1 MDIKNKCEKILKV
14 IKHIK
19 NKYPASNY
27 AVYVTRQSQIN
38 NKVFRVCMLLN
49 GMRCKVVDIEKFK
62 ILDKNKVVIIVG
74 TFLKENALRRQ
85 ELLIENHP
93 LIADH
98 LDEIEITEEEYL
110 EEYAEHLQKQVKIL
124 DKRFKS
130 VEVFYFNDVVHKD
143 NKIEVF
149 KRKNK

>member
-1 MDIKNKCEKILKV
+1 LKV
-14 IKHIK
+14 INHIK

-27 AVYVTRQSQIN
+27 SVYVTKQAKIN

-49 GMRCKVVDIEKFK
+49 GMRCRVVDIEKFK
-62 ILDKNKVVIIVG
+62 ILEKNKVVIIVG

-85 ELLIENHP
+85 ELLIEKHP
-93 LIADH
+93 LVADS
-98 LDEIEITEEEYL
+98 LDEQDITEEEYL

-130 VEVFYFNDVVHKD
+130 AEVFYFNDDVHKD